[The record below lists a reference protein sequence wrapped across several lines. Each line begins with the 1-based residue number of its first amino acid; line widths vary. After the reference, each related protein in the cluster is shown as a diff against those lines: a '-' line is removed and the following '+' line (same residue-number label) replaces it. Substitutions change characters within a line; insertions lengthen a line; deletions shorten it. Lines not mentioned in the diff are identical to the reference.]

1 MTVISI
7 ADAQASLADLL
18 RRAARGES
26 IVIEHDGA
34 SLALSVAR
42 LPTPEEDAEQQRRA
56 EAAVRDLT
64 REMARWSVE
73 DGVVLPPN
81 HPLRS
86 FLEAEKPAA

>member
-34 SLALSVAR
+34 RLALSVAR
-42 LPTPEEDAEQQRRA
+42 LPTPEEEAEKQRRA

-64 REMARWSVE
+64 REMARWSFE